1 MAEGTMNSIEWA
13 TPPAERIRE
22 RDTRVAVMERCAF
35 AISQLIGEHIVA
47 VHEGVALVLNVS
59 SGGMLLLMS
68 HAPEFGQHLTI
79 GLPRGVATDDGVR
92 LADVRW
98 IRAVGPS
105 GRRMKYLTGV
115 RFLEPQN
122 LHGDEARLPTKKG
135 RT

>member
-1 MAEGTMNSIEWA
+1 MRAIEWA
-13 TPPAERIRE
+13 TPPAEGIREHE

-35 AISQLIGEHIVA
+35 ALSQMIGEHIVA

-79 GLPRGVATDDGVR
+79 GMPRGIATDDGVR

-98 IRAVGPS
+98 TRAVAHS